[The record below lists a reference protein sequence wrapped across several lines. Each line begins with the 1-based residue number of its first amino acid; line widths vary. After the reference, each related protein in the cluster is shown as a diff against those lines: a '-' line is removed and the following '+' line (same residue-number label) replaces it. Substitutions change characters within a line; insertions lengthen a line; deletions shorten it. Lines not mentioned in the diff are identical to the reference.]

1 MTRFLLRRLLFGL
14 PTLLGITLL
23 TFALSRLAP
32 GGPLSD
38 LLDPEQG
45 RAVTKEQLAATEKL
59 LGFDRPLH
67 EQYGAWLSSAL
78 RFDFGRSLTSDR
90 LPVAEKIAAA
100 AAVSLE
106 LQGAAVVLLYGLGIP
121 LGVFAAARAGTRRE
135 RCLAALLF
143 VLQAMPTVVI
153 GALLLIAFAR
163 GPFAWLPLA
172 GLETPGAEPAAPLA
186 RALDHARH
194 LVLPVACL
202 VLSGISGI
210 ALYARAGVL
219 EALRQPWI
227 RAARAR
233 GLPEWRV
240 RYVHALKSGILP
252 LVALLGGL
260 LPWLV
265 GGSVA
270 VETLFSLPGLGRL
283 TIDSIAARD
292 YPTVMAL
299 TLLVAAA
306 TWLGFLLADLL
317 HAALRR
323 GEVDA

>member
-14 PTLLGITLL
+14 PTLLGITLV

-45 RAVTKEQLAATEKL
+45 RAVTKEQLAATEQL
-59 LGFDRPLH
+59 LGFDRPLA
-67 EQYGAWLSSAL
+67 EQYGTWLSSAL
-78 RFDFGRSLTSDR
+78 RFDFGRSLTTDR

-100 AAVSLE
+100 AAVSLK

-121 LGVFAAARAGTRRE
+121 LGVFAAARVGTLRE
-135 RCLAALLF
+135 RLLSGLLF
-143 VLQAMPTVVI
+143 LLQAMPTVVI
-153 GALLLIAFAR
+153 GALLLAAFAR

-172 GLETPGAEPAAPLA
+172 GLETPGAEERSAAA
-186 RALDHARH
+186 RFLDQLHH

-202 VLSGISGI
+202 VLAGISGI
-210 ALYARAGVL
+210 ALYTRAGVV

-233 GLPEWRV
+233 GLPEWRI
-240 RYVHALKSGILP
+240 RCVHALKSGILP

-283 TIDSIAARD
+283 TVDSIAARD

-299 TLLVAAA
+299 SLLVAGT

-323 GEVDA
+323 GELDA